1 MQAYELLRAA
11 ALIVEAGW
19 ASGCDAQDDAGSKVP
34 MFVGTPRATINPA
47 AVRFSAYDAICRA
60 MSQSKRT
67 VLSQTMWSKLR
78 DLAIAAGAKGRR
90 TRRPGPSLARARQ
103 VG

>member
-1 MQAYELLRAA
+1 VPLF
-11 ALIVEAGW
+11 AG
-19 ASGCDAQDDAGSKVP
+19 DA
-34 MFVGTPRATINPA
+34 RATVNPA
-47 AVRFSAYDAICRA
+47 ASRFSGYGAICKA